1 MRRNVSTSPGIRRR
15 GASRAVAC
23 ALTAAGALLVSAL
36 QTGAAGA
43 VGPVGA
49 DPARTGTGSSTGSAS
64 SVADF
69 WTAERMREAAPL
81 DLLSAGADGPAKRSA
96 LAKNRSAAAEE
107 RPAAAEKR
115 SGSTADP
122 PAAPVRRGSERT
134 VRPTLPATTSA
145 SAPAPKA
152 FPQTGAP
159 WTGGGAVSHTAG
171 RVFFTYQGRTASC
184 SGNAVTSANKS
195 TVLTAGH
202 CVKLNGAWHGDW
214 VFVPGY
220 HDGQAPYGKWA
231 AAKTLATPQW
241 TASENINY
249 DIGAAVVAPVGGQ
262 RLTDVVGGQG
272 LAFNTGYNKPMYAF
286 GYPAAAPYDGSELI
300 YCSGNTIKD
309 PLFSTDHGLS
319 CNMTGGSSGGPWF
332 TSFDEAAGTGLQSSV
347 NSFGYT
353 FLPNTMFGPY
363 FGADAENLYDEAQSS

>member
-1 MRRNVSTSPGIRRR
+1 MRRIVSTSPGTRRR
-15 GASRAVAC
+15 GMSRALAG
-23 ALTAAGALLVSAL
+23 ALTAVGALLVSAL
-36 QTGAAGA
+36 QTGPAGAAG
-43 VGPVGA
+43 
-49 DPARTGTGSSTGSAS
+49 PAGTDTAPPASSSAGTGTAPS

-69 WTAERMREAAPL
+69 WTAERMREATPL
-81 DLLSAGADGPAKRSA
+81 DLLSAGADGPGQRSGAAEKRSA
-96 LAKNRSAAAEE
+96 PEA
-107 RPAAAEKR
+107 KR
-115 SGSTADP
+115 SGSTADRSTSP
-122 PAAPVRRGSERT
+122 IRSGPERT
-134 VRPTLPATTSA
+134 VRPTLPAATTA
-145 SAPAPKA
+145 AAPVPKS
-152 FPQTGAP
+152 FPQAGAP
-159 WTGGGAVSHTAG
+159 WTGGGAVTNTAG

-195 TVLTAGH
+195 TVITAGH
-202 CVKLNGAWHGDW
+202 CVKLNGAWHTDW

-231 AAKTLATPQW
+231 ASKTLSTPQW
-241 TASENINY
+241 TASEDINF
-249 DIGAAVVAPVGGQ
+249 DVGAAVVAPVGGQ

-286 GYPAAAPYDGSELI
+286 GYPAAAPYDGSKLI

-332 TSFDEAAGTGLQSSV
+332 TSFNEATGAGLQSSV

-353 FLPNTMFGPY
+353 FLPNRMFGPY
-363 FGADAENLYDEAQSS
+363 FGDDAENLYDEAQSS